1 MDAVPV
7 DQLFLVGVGEFSHSD
22 TCLISSERGPV
33 GTAWL
38 LLFPFPLASLLE
50 PVRGKGRGCL
60 SAACLV
66 FRENWLLCG
75 HLRGGARA
83 LWCFE
88 S

>member
-1 MDAVPV
+1 MQF
-7 DQLFLVGVGEFSHSD
+7 QLTSCFL
-22 TCLISSERGPV
+22 SELGSFHTLTP
-33 GTAWL
+33 ASFL
-38 LLFPFPLASLLE
+38 LKEA
-50 PVRGKGRGCL
+50 L
-60 SAACLV
+60 SAQPGCCFSRSLSPLFWNLSVGKAGGACLQPAWA